1 MVLTRARYTERSM
14 IVHIAVNDPVWR
26 VTKENIRLRGIQHTR
41 HQLRMIFLI
50 TWSVSAKPV
59 RYSLYKIRYLHRKDY
74 GQHTRDRTSEIV
86 MRRLS
91 AADAESHTTTM
102 DSNLWNSVKVGT
114 RLTAIDVPMPDTAER
129 VNSNMRIKKELLTH
143 SY

>member
-1 MVLTRARYTERSM
+1 
-14 IVHIAVNDPVWR
+14 
-26 VTKENIRLRGIQHTR
+26 
-41 HQLRMIFLI
+41 MIFLI

-59 RYSLYKIRYLHRKDY
+59 RYSLYKIRYLQQKDY